1 MIRIGDI
8 RYVKEI
14 KFSLRNFAWTIIGGL
29 LLNVVFVTT
38 TFFVGISNDK
48 PLLDIILTIPYAIMI
63 ASLASV
69 LIFPFIDLKEY
80 VSDKVMCRELYWD
93 YEADFINKY
102 SAEQLDKIRE
112 NYGELL
118 ENNSSGSK
126 VKEQLDSF
134 TVELERQKK
143 SI

>member
-1 MIRIGDI
+1 MIRISDI

-29 LLNVVFVTT
+29 LLNVVFITT

-80 VSDKVMCRELYWD
+80 LFDKVMCREQGWD
-93 YEADFINKY
+93 YETDFINKY
-102 SAEQLDKIRE
+102 SVEQLDKIRE
-112 NYGELL
+112 NYVELL
-118 ENNSSGSK
+118 EKKHSGSK

-134 TVELERQKK
+134 TVELERQKNNL
-143 SI
+143 